1 MASFFFFNIFNFIK
15 KKKKTLILTTALLIA
30 VMCNEQGKFLP
41 VTGHKKGTGTC
52 VHY

>member
-1 MASFFFFNIFNFIK
+1 MASFFFNTFNFIK
-15 KKKKTLILTTALLIA
+15 IKTLILTTALLIA